1 MSPEPPLST
10 PATPNSGPALQPV
23 PKSVLLVAN
32 PAAGSYSA
40 DVAADALRLVLEAG
54 PAVDLLLTQ
63 HPGHARALAR
73 AATGPGRADVL
84 VSLGG
89 DGTAHELMTGLADS
103 PEHPALLV
111 LPGGSGNSLYRE
123 LWSDR
128 PWQSVLE
135 TALTTPYVRQVD
147 LIRVA
152 ETGGTALLGA
162 STGLAA
168 QTLMPTETPAGAPT
182 GESAARGRDRY
193 EKALLDALRTGF
205 PPYPGRV
212 TVDGA
217 EVHRGDTVCANV
229 GGGRYRAGRFM
240 ACPRSVLDDGLLDV
254 CVAGTALP
262 TPELLQLARDGRHLG
277 REGVVYAR
285 GRRIVLER
293 TDGRPLLFEY
303 DGDLVRSGD
312 ATRYTLDVVPQA
324 LRVLA
329 PAPHPSADPAD

>member
-1 MSPEPPLST
+1 MSPEPSYTGPS
-10 PATPNSGPALQPV
+10 SGFT

-40 DVAADALRLVLEAG
+40 EMAAAALRLVRAAG
-54 PAVDLLLTQ
+54 PAVDLVLTR
-63 HPGHARALAR
+63 HPDHARELAR
-73 AATGPGRADVL
+73 TAAGAGGPDVL

-89 DGTAHELMTGLADS
+89 DGTAHELMTGLAGA

-111 LPGGSGNSLYRE
+111 LPGGSGNSLYRD

-128 PWQSVLE
+128 PWQSALE
-135 TALTTPYVRQVD
+135 AALTTARVRHVD

-168 QTLMPTETPAGAPT
+168 RTLLPGEGAT
-182 GESAARGRDRY
+182 AQGRDRY
-193 EKALLDALRTGF
+193 EEALADALLGGF

-212 TVDGA
+212 TVDGV

-229 GGGRYRAGRFM
+229 GGGRYRAGRFL

-262 TPELLQLARDGRHLG
+262 TSELLELARDGRHVG

-285 GRRIVLER
+285 GRRVVLER
-293 TDGRPLLFEY
+293 TDGRSLLFEY
-303 DGDLVRSGD
+303 DGDLAAAPRDD
-312 ATRYTLDVVPQA
+312 ATRYTLDVVPRA
-324 LRVLA
+324 LRVVA
-329 PAPHPSADPAD
+329 PLS

>member
-1 MSPEPPLST
+1 MS
-10 PATPNSGPALQPV
+10 A
-23 PKSVLLVAN
+23 PKSVLIVAN

-40 DVAADALRLVLEAG
+40 DTTAEALRLVWEAG
-54 PAVDLLLTQ
+54 PAVDLILTR

-73 AATGPGRADVL
+73 AATGPGGPDVL
-84 VSLGG
+84 VSMGG
-89 DGTAHELMTGLADS
+89 DGTAHELTTGLADS

-128 PWQSVLE
+128 LWQSVLE
-135 TALTTPYVRQVD
+135 TALAAPHVRQVD

-152 ETGGTALLGA
+152 ETRGIALLGA

-168 QTLMPTETPAGAPT
+168 RTLNPDRARG
-182 GESAARGRDRY
+182 SAARGRERY

-217 EVHRGDTVCANV
+217 EVHSGDTVCANV

-240 ACPRSVLDDGLLDV
+240 ACPHSVLDDGLLDV

-262 TPELLQLARDGRHLG
+262 TPELLQLAREGRHVG

-285 GRRIVLER
+285 GRRVVLER

-312 ATRYTLDVVPQA
+312 ATRYTLDVAPRA

-329 PAPHPSADPAD
+329 PAEAA

>member
-1 MSPEPPLST
+1 MS
-10 PATPNSGPALQPV
+10 V
-23 PKSVLLVAN
+23 PKSVLLVVN

-40 DVAADALRLVLEAG
+40 DVTAEALRLVREAG
-54 PAVDLLLTQ
+54 PAVELLLTR

-73 AATGPGRADVL
+73 AATGPGGPDVL

-89 DGTAHELMTGLADS
+89 DGTAHELMTGLAGS
-103 PEHPALLV
+103 PGHPALLV

-135 TALTTPYVRQVD
+135 TALSAPHVRQVD

-152 ETGGTALLGA
+152 ETRGTALLGA

-168 QTLMPTETPAGAPT
+168 QTLNPARGN
-182 GESAARGRDRY
+182 AARGRDRY

-217 EVHRGDTVCANV
+217 EVHSGDTVCANV

-240 ACPRSVLDDGLLDV
+240 ACPHSVLDDGLLDV

-262 TPELLQLARDGRHLG
+262 TPELLRLAREGDHVG

-285 GRRIVLER
+285 GRRVVLER

-312 ATRYTLDVVPQA
+312 ATRYTLDVVPRA

-329 PAPHPSADPAD
+329 AGASHRAEISQDRTHETPRKASTQIT